1 MTAFALTLLL
11 GGTPGLAQPDA
22 RLLAEVGR
30 RLADGDFAAVLAV
43 LDAAGPDG
51 SHPAL
56 LRLRA
61 EAYVALLDYPAAAAA
76 LEGAPVTPD
85 NLALRARLLAI
96 LSRDD
101 EARAAVS
108 ELLEHDGPLSGAA
121 RVELAAQLR
130 ESGLAPESRRVLGPP
145 APGEPAAA
153 VLERARLR
161 IEEDDYEGALP
172 LLEAALEDPRPPSG
186 AAGELGRALALLGR
200 RAEAIPWL
208 RRSVAE
214 SPHDAAA
221 RFRLGQLLAQ
231 DPDPAL
237 ADEGQRLLSGYEDSR
252 LRERR
257 RDLLLATLGEGGRDE
272 WAELLGLLLDGGDLP
287 EAARVA
293 QAASVRYPEDPVFAI
308 GQARV
313 HLLSGDPGAAAGVLA
328 PLLPGPGEP
337 LEGASLSAARWLA
350 DARLRGGDPAA
361 AAALFD
367 RVLAAGGDRVSP
379 RIRAAAATAF
389 AMTGDAERAL
399 ALFDQV
405 LDRTSGPARAGP
417 LADSALVLEMLGR
430 PAEAESRY
438 RESLEADPANT
449 ASSLGLAE
457 LLLRA
462 GRSAEAAEVLR
473 SALEYAPDDAAL
485 RGLLS
490 RIGGPAQGSFEGTR
504 AAANNSV
511 TSCHASAPRTSVRSS
526 PARSARTSP
535 LAETVR
541 WTASS
546 SVSLVSPPSSISSV
560 TVMVQAAPS
569 PGRLASPTFS
579 ASVEFSS

>member
-1 MTAFALTLLL
+1 MTALLLTLLL
-11 GGTPGLAQPDA
+11 WGAPGAAQPDA
-22 RLLAEVGR
+22 RLLAEVSR
-30 RLADGDFAAVLAV
+30 RLGDGDFAAVLAA
-43 LDAAGPDG
+43 LDAAGTDG

-61 EAYVALLDYPAAAAA
+61 EAHVGLLDYAAAVAA
-76 LEGAPVTPD
+76 LERADPEPG

-108 ELLEHDGPLSGAA
+108 ELLEYDGQLSGAS

-130 ESGLAPESRRVLGPP
+130 ESGLVPESRRVLGPP
-145 APGEPAAA
+145 VPGESPAA

-161 IEEDDYEGALP
+161 NEEDDYEGALP
-172 LLEAALEDPRPPSG
+172 LLEAVLKAPRPPSG

-200 RAEAIPWL
+200 RSEAIPWL
-208 RRSVAE
+208 RRAVAE
-214 SPHDAAA
+214 SPQDTAA

-237 ADEGQRLLSGYEDSR
+237 AGEGQRLLSGYERSR

-257 RDLLLATLGEGGRDE
+257 RDLLLATLDEGGRDQ

-287 EAARVA
+287 EAARVV
-293 QAASVRYPEDPVFAI
+293 QAASVRYPGDPVFAI

-313 HLLSGDPGAAAGVLA
+313 HLLSGDPLAAAGVLV
-328 PLLPGPGEP
+328 PLVPGPAEP
-337 LEGASLSAARWLA
+337 LEGAALSAARWLA

-367 RVLAAGGDRVSP
+367 RVLVSGGDAVSP

-389 AMTGDAERAL
+389 AMTGDPERAL

-405 LDRTSGPARAGP
+405 LDRTSGAARAGP

-438 RESLEADPANT
+438 RESLVADPANT
-449 ASSLGLAE
+449 AASLGLAE
-457 LLLRA
+457 LLLSA
-462 GRSAEAAEVLR
+462 GRSTEAAEVLR
-473 SALEYAPDDAAL
+473 SALEHAPEDAAL
-485 RGLLS
+485 RELLF
-490 RIGGPAQGSFEGTR
+490 RT
-504 AAANNSV
+504 
-511 TSCHASAPRTSVRSS
+511 AP
-526 PARSARTSP
+526 
-535 LAETVR
+535 
-541 WTASS
+541 
-546 SVSLVSPPSSISSV
+546 
-560 TVMVQAAPS
+560 
-569 PGRLASPTFS
+569 PGAL
-579 ASVEFSS
+579 

>member
-1 MTAFALTLLL
+1 MTALVLGLLL
-11 GGTPGLAQPDA
+11 WTAPGAAQPDA
-22 RLLAEVGR
+22 RLLAEVGQ
-30 RLADGDFAAVLAV
+30 RLGDEDFAGVLAL
-43 LDAAGPDG
+43 LDAAGPDS

-61 EAYVALLDYPAAAAA
+61 EAHVGLLDYPAAAAA
-76 LEGAPVTPD
+76 LAGAPATPD

-101 EARAAVS
+101 EARAVVAA
-108 ELLEHDGPLSGAA
+108 LLEHDGPFSGGS

-130 ESGLAPESRRVLGPP
+130 ESGLVPESRRVLGPP
-145 APGEPAAA
+145 VPGESAAA

-161 IEEDDYEGALP
+161 LEEDDYEGALP
-172 LLEAALEDPRPPSG
+172 LLEAALEAPRPPAG
-186 AAGELGRALALLGR
+186 AAREFGRALALLGR
-200 RAEAIPWL
+200 RDEAIHWL
-208 RRSVAE
+208 RRAVAE
-214 SPHDAAA
+214 SPPDEAA

-231 DPDPAL
+231 DPEPAL
-237 ADEGQRLLSGYEDSR
+237 AAEGQRLLSGYEESR
-252 LRERR
+252 LRARR

-293 QAASVRYPEDPVFAI
+293 QAASVRYPADPVFAI
-308 GQARV
+308 GKARV

-328 PLLPGPGEP
+328 PLVPGPGEP
-337 LEGASLSAARWLA
+337 LAGASLSAARWLA

-367 RVLAAGGDRVSP
+367 RVLAAGGEGISP

-405 LDRTSGPARAGP
+405 LGRTSGPARAGP

-449 ASSLGLAE
+449 AASLGLAE

-473 SALEYAPDDAAL
+473 SALEYAPRDAAL
-485 RGLLS
+485 RALLS

-504 AAANNSV
+504 AAASDPVISSQASV
-511 TSCHASAPRTSVRSS
+511 PTTSVRPSS
-526 PARSARTSP
+526 ARSARTSP
-535 LAETVR
+535 SAETLNRTVSG
-541 WTASS
+541 A
-546 SVSLVSPPSSISSV
+546 VSLVSPPSSISSV
-560 TVMVQAAPS
+560 TAMVQTAPS
-569 PGRLASPTFS
+569 PGRLASPTS
-579 ASVEFSS
+579 TASVEFSS